1 MWLGDTALRGHLPP
15 VLRGNRAFKPL
26 RFGKKVG
33 RKAICFLAIF
43 IKPMMAKSMFGRT
56 ILGQSTLGRCWCFF
70 QITTSKQLCVQDF
83 TNRKRVVVVVS
94 PPWLISNFCQQLGIK
109 HALFNS
115 FAWTTKNERQK
126 SIIVCRCTCR
136 STMKCASVGQHAPR
150 K

>member
-1 MWLGDTALRGHLPP
+1 MCGVATLHLVGISH

-56 ILGQSTLGRCWCFF
+56 ILGQSTLGQCWCSI

-94 PPWLISNFCQQLGIK
+94 PPWLISYFCQQLGDQTCSHSIVSLGRRK
-109 HALFNS
+109 TNVKKTSLFAGAL
-115 FAWTTKNERQK
+115 ADQ
-126 SIIVCRCTCR
+126 
-136 STMKCASVGQHAPR
+136 Q
-150 K
+150 